1 MKSGGGA
8 VLLCL
13 NFLAILES
21 ETDIVG
27 TVDGGIFDKAVPAVN
42 VELFQGVRQLLEGF
56 EEGFVFNQYCL
67 QQLPVACTNRTAKS
81 QNRTNRASD
90 SGRTRSL
97 PGQQPCRPV

>member
-42 VELFQGVRQLLEGF
+42 VELFQGVRQLLEGL
-56 EEGFVFNQYCL
+56 EEGFVFGSL
-67 QQLPVACTNRTAKS
+67 QVALKMRIITSNLLS
-81 QNRTNRASD
+81 
-90 SGRTRSL
+90 SL
-97 PGQQPCRPV
+97 KNFVRKTIEPIPKV